1 MIDVDG
7 YRFNVGIIIVNKE
20 GKLFWGKRI
29 QQDAWQFPQGGIREN
44 ETPQQA
50 LFRELK
56 EEVGLDP
63 SDVRV
68 LGRTEGWI
76 SYDLPKHLI
85 RHHSRP
91 LCIGQKQIWFM
102 LGLEGEFDCINL
114 NMHERPEFEDW
125 AWVDYWRP
133 VQEVISFKQSVY
145 QQALTELES
154 TLEKFWLH
162 KYLREEL
169 LSADKSKSE

>member
-29 QQDAWQFPQGGIREN
+29 YQDAWQFPQGGIREN

-56 EEVGLDP
+56 EEVGLNP
-63 SDVRV
+63 TDVRV
-68 LGRTEGWI
+68 LGRTEEWI
-76 SYDLPKHLI
+76 YYDLPKHLI

-91 LCIGQKQIWFM
+91 LCLGQKQIWFM
-102 LGLEGEFDCINL
+102 LGLEGEYDCINL
-114 NMHERPEFEDW
+114 NCHEKPEFEDW

-133 VQEVISFKQSVY
+133 VQEVINFKQSVY
-145 QQALTELES
+145 QQALTELEV
-154 TLEKFWLH
+154 TLEKFWFHEHLD
-162 KYLREEL
+162 R
-169 LSADKSKSE
+169 DKTLK

>member
-29 QQDAWQFPQGGIREN
+29 HQEAWQFPQGGIREN

-68 LGRTEGWI
+68 LGRTEDWI

-102 LGLEGEFDCINL
+102 LGLEGDADCINL
-114 NMHERPEFEDW
+114 SGHERPEFEDW

-145 QQALTELES
+145 HQALTELEV

-162 KYLREEL
+162 QYL
-169 LSADKSKSE
+169 DSK

>member
-29 QQDAWQFPQGGIREN
+29 HQDAWQFPQGGVREN

-56 EEVGLDP
+56 EEVGLEP

-68 LGRTEGWI
+68 LGRTEDWI
-76 SYDLPKHLI
+76 RYDLPKHLI
-85 RHHSRP
+85 RHHSHP

-102 LGLEGEFDCINL
+102 LGLEGEGDCINL
-114 NMHERPEFEDW
+114 NAHDRPEFEDW
-125 AWVDYWRP
+125 VWVDYWRP

-145 QQALTELES
+145 QQALTELEKS
-154 TLEKFWLH
+154 LERFWLS
-162 KYLREEL
+162 RPP
-169 LSADKSKSE
+169 A